1 MRLVGL
7 RRVGTG
13 GLVQTARQRCCP
25 RRRDRV
31 GWDGVAM
38 MTEPEAPPRS
48 KTVPRRACPAAS
60 PETRRRGQQPH
71 QLGDRR
77 AARLRGNGSFTIP
90 AKMAAPMNQYWR
102 ENSKTLG
109 FLQDR
114 VVLHRSLDTGNLP
127 GVEVV
132 SGDVG
137 HVFCDDLKKSY
148 VRRCGSWTVARGT
161 STRT

>member
-48 KTVPRRACPAAS
+48 KPVPEGRAPQLPRRLVADLSTPA
-60 PETRRRGQQPH
+60 TCRG
-71 QLGDRR
+71 
-77 AARLRGNGSFTIP
+77 S
-90 AKMAAPMNQYWR
+90 
-102 ENSKTLG
+102 
-109 FLQDR
+109 
-114 VVLHRSLDTGNLP
+114 RSSAGMC
-127 GVEVV
+127 V
-132 SGDVG
+132 
-137 HVFCDDLKKSY
+137 
-148 VRRCGSWTVARGT
+148 T
-161 STRT
+161 SSATT